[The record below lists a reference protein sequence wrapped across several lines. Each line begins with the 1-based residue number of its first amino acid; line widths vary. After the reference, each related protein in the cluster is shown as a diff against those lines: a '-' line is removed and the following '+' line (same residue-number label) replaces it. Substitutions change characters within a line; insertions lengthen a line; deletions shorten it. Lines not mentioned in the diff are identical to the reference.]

1 MTKTE
6 IETKAKAK
14 ISDWINDPDGW
25 VMFAEEVLGCNMDDE
40 QKAILRSVQHNKMTT
55 VASGTSRGKDF
66 ISAVA
71 CMCFMYLTPRFN
83 EKGDLEENT
92 KVVMTAPTGRQV
104 VNIMVPEVSRL
115 FKKALAKG
123 FELPGRL
130 VGNDIRTDYEEW
142 FLTGFKADSH
152 SHEAWTG
159 IHAVNTMFTITEASG
174 IPENIFSAIEG
185 NLQGNSRI
193 LIVFN
198 PNRNVGYAAASHKST
213 RWNAFRLNSLNAP
226 NVVEKKTIIPGQVDY
241 EWVKDKVETWC
252 ELIPDTDFNEGEDD
266 FKWEGKTYRPNDLFR
281 MKVLGK
287 FPRVSSDQLIPL
299 NWIHLANERW
309 KEFHNGKGTNLL
321 YSSDLKLGVDV
332 AGMGRD
338 DSNFCLR
345 FDNVVK
351 EFIGFNSAGVADH
364 MKVTGMIVNYLK
376 NFPKSVAFIDTIG
389 EGAGVYSRLDELTF
403 CGKVSIKEHGF
414 IKAYSAK
421 NSNSAKDDQGKDL
434 TDITGEYTFANMR
447 AYLHWAV
454 RDWLDPKNN
463 SGACLPPDDDFAA
476 EATEISWSFQSN
488 GKIIIEPKEDIKE
501 RLGKSPDRWDSLTYT
516 FWPEEAKKMLPKNI
530 SKASLGFY

>member
-1 MTKTE
+1 MTDKQLKE
-6 IETKAKAK
+6 KALNSFVEWRK
-14 ISDWINDPDGW
+14 DWNL
-25 VMFAEEVLGCNMDDE
+25 FARDVLGANLDKD
-40 QKAILRSVQHNKMTT
+40 QQDILSSVQFNPRTS
-55 VASGTSRGKDF
+55 VSSGTARGKDF
-66 ISAVA
+66 VTAVA
-71 CMCFMYLTPRFN
+71 ALCFLYLTPKWN
-83 EKGDLEENT
+83 TKGELIENT
-92 KVVMTAPTGRQV
+92 KVALTAPTYRQV
-104 VNIMVPEVSRL
+104 ANIMQPEFARL
-115 FKKALAKG
+115 FNRAKSKG
-123 FELPGRL
+123 IELPGRL
-130 VGNDIRTDYEEW
+130 VSSDIRTEW
-142 FLTGFKADSH
+142 AEWYLTAFKADSH
-152 SHEAWTG
+152 SHESWSG
-159 IHAVNTMFTITEASG
+159 FHAVNTMFAVTEATG
-174 IPENIFSAIEG
+174 ISDDTFGAIEG

-198 PNRNVGYAAASHKST
+198 PNKITGYAANSQKGV
-213 RWNAFRLNSLNAP
+213 RWNKFRLSSLTAP
-226 NVVEKKTIIPGQVDY
+226 NVVEKKIIIPGQVDY
-241 EWVKDKVETWC
+241 EWLKDKIENWC
-252 ELIPDTDFNEGEDD
+252 TPILPNEAKEIEDD
-266 FKWEGKTYRPNDLFR
+266 FEFEGHWYRPSDIFR
-281 MKVLGK
+281 IKGLGK
-287 FPRVSSDQLIPL
+287 FPQVGSDSLIPMQ
-299 NWIHLANERW
+299 WIELANERW
-309 KEFHNGKGTNLL
+309 KAYHKGKGTNLI

-338 DSNFCLR
+338 DSIFCPR

-403 CGKVSIKEHGF
+403 CGKVSMQEHGF

-421 NSNSAKDDQGKDL
+421 NSNSAKTDQGKDL

-463 SGACLPPDDDFAA
+463 TGACLPPDDDFAA

-501 RLGKSPDRWDSLTYT
+501 RLGKSPDKWDSLTYS